1 MLTVHLSIL
10 LALTVSHGY
19 SSTQTFE
26 SAEVDRVTSKVNA
39 YIRGLRRT
47 MAYRSGRMNI
57 FGCRR
62 RRMNFLRSIAEWP
75 LSTKEQE
82 LHHNLCVAR
91 GTTIYA
97 AEAIE

>member
-1 MLTVHLSIL
+1 
-10 LALTVSHGY
+10 
-19 SSTQTFE
+19 
-26 SAEVDRVTSKVNA
+26 
-39 YIRGLRRT
+39 

-57 FGCRR
+57 FGCQR